1 MATMTERE
9 FLTAILAIDGIA
21 PDLADHAS
29 ASIAKLDAKNAK
41 RKTTETKEQKENK
54 ELMSRILT
62 LLADGAMIAKDL
74 ASALEVSTSKVS
86 ALCTKLKAEGLI
98 TSVEVK
104 NGKSKCQQ
112 YSLVPSETAPTAE

>member
-112 YSLVPSETAPTAE
+112 YSLVPSETAPTAD

>member
-1 MATMTERE
+1 MAKMTERE
-9 FLTAILAIDGIA
+9 FLTAILAVEGIA

-74 ASALEVSTSKVS
+74 ASALKVSTSKVS
-86 ALCTKLKAEGLI
+86 SLCTKLKAEGLI

-112 YSLVPSETAPTAE
+112 YSLVPSETAPTAD